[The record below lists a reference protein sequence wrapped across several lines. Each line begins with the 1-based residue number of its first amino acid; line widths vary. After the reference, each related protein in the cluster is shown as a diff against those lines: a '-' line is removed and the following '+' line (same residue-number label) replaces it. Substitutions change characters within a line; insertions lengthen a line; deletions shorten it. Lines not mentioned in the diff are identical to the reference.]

1 MVEDCEDDDDVGISL
16 IDFEKE
22 ERTEKVFFSLR
33 KLANYIQLIDY
44 SNER

>member
-22 ERTEKVFFSLR
+22 ERTEKDFFFF
-33 KLANYIQLIDY
+33 AQTC
-44 SNER
+44 